1 MENLQIS
8 NDLFSLTDIWRRL
21 FVCLLIGTL
30 IGLERERNKKSGE
43 KSFAGIRT
51 FPLISLF
58 GFLSTFISVY
68 FQSYIIYASLFL
80 GFSILIGI
88 SYFYSCKNG
97 DIGGTSE
104 ITNLLIFALGSLI
117 FLDFILIS
125 SAISVAMIFFLS
137 MKKKFHSF
145 VDKVSEEDIIAA
157 LKFAI
162 ITIIIYPI
170 LPDKY
175 FDPFNSL
182 NPRDIWKMVVLIAG
196 ISFIGYISV
205 KILGTGKGLKALAVL
220 SGFVS
225 STAAT
230 LSFSQRSREYP
241 DLSRQLAAS
250 SVLSSTIMFP
260 RALLLVFFFNS
271 ELAIKIL
278 PFVAWTIFAGFF
290 ISFILFKGEK
300 ESEARSVELSNPFYL
315 STAIKFGLIY
325 AAIVFLAKVSL
336 TYVGEKGIYL
346 ASIFSG
352 IADVDAI
359 SISLSKLSLQ
369 NLSLNNGSVG
379 LLLAFLTNTF
389 VKFGITLFLGDRK
402 IRIYSLKGFGTII
415 LAFLI
420 SIIFLTIFNF

>member
-1 MENLQIS
+1 
-8 NDLFSLTDIWRRL
+8 
-21 FVCLLIGTL
+21 
-30 IGLERERNKKSGE
+30 
-43 KSFAGIRT
+43 
-51 FPLISLF
+51 
-58 GFLSTFISVY
+58 
-68 FQSYIIYASLFL
+68 
-80 GFSILIGI
+80 
-88 SYFYSCKNG
+88 
-97 DIGGTSE
+97 
-104 ITNLLIFALGSLI
+104 
-117 FLDFILIS
+117 
-125 SAISVAMIFFLS
+125 
-137 MKKKFHSF
+137 
-145 VDKVSEEDIIAA
+145 
-157 LKFAI
+157 
-162 ITIIIYPI
+162 
-170 LPDKY
+170 
-175 FDPFNSL
+175 
-182 NPRDIWKMVVLIAG
+182 
-196 ISFIGYISV
+196 
-205 KILGTGKGLKALAVL
+205 
-220 SGFVS
+220 
-225 STAAT
+225 

-369 NLSLNNGSVG
+369 NLSLNNASVG